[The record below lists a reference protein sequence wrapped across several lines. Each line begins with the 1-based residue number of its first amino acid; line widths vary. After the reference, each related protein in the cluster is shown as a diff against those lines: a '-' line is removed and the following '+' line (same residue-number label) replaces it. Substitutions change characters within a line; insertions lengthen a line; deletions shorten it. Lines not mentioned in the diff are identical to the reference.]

1 MIDSKEIKKLREA
14 LTELTDNI
22 KEHSDRLTDWDRI
35 PVLEMNVVIGKISKL
50 YEKAIVLREMI
61 ERSENAGIPQK
72 DTSKSKVI
80 IEKIQETK
88 DEELALPP
96 AVEEA
101 KKSVLTK
108 EEQKKDMDDD
118 NSLAAKL
125 KYRPI
130 SDLTKSLGIN
140 EKYLFSNE
148 LFNGNSSEMAETL
161 KTLNN
166 FNSFSDAQQKL
177 NDLSKKYNWDKK
189 NSFYK
194 EFELLV
200 KRRFS

>member
-1 MIDSKEIKKLREA
+1 MIDSKEIKNLRES

-50 YEKAIVLREMI
+50 YEKAIILREMI
-61 ERSENAGIPQK
+61 ERSENSGVAQESVKRTPP
-72 DTSKSKVI
+72 T

-101 KKSVLTK
+101 KKSVPTTDDT
-108 EEQKKDMDDD
+108 EVTEDD

-148 LFNGNSSEMAETL
+148 LFDGNSSEMAATL
-161 KTLNN
+161 STLNSYK
-166 FNSFSDAQQKL
+166 SFDEAQKKL
-177 NDLSKKYNWDKK
+177 NDLCQKYNWDKK

-200 KRRFS
+200 KRRFF

>member
-1 MIDSKEIKKLREA
+1 MIDSNEIKNLREA

-61 ERSENAGIPQK
+61 ERSENSGIPE
-72 DTSKSKVI
+72 KSTLKSTI
-80 IEKIQETK
+80 IEKILETK
-88 DEELALPP
+88 EEELALPP

-108 EEQKKDMDDD
+108 EEQKDVQDD

-161 KTLNN
+161 NTLNN
-166 FNSFSDAQQKL
+166 FSSFDEAQKKL
-177 NDLSKKYNWDKK
+177 NDLSEKYSWDKK
-189 NSFYK
+189 NNFYK

>member
-1 MIDSKEIKKLREA
+1 MIDSKEIKNLREA

-50 YEKAIVLREMI
+50 YEKAIILREMI
-61 ERSENAGIPQK
+61 ERSENSGVAQESVKRTAP
-72 DTSKSKVI
+72 T

-101 KKSVLTK
+101 KKSVPTTDDT
-108 EEQKKDMDDD
+108 EVTEDD

-148 LFNGNSSEMAETL
+148 LFDGNSSEMASTL
-161 KTLNN
+161 STLNSYK
-166 FNSFSDAQQKL
+166 SFDEAQKKL
-177 NDLSKKYNWDKK
+177 NDLCQKYNWDKK

-200 KRRFS
+200 KRRFF

>member
-1 MIDSKEIKKLREA
+1 MIDSKEIKNLREA

-50 YEKAIVLREMI
+50 YEKAIILREMI
-61 ERSENAGIPQK
+61 ERSESLGIPQK
-72 DTSKSKVI
+72 DTSKDKVV

-101 KKSVLTK
+101 KKSVPTTDNN
-108 EEQKKDMDDD
+108 EVNDD

-166 FNSFSDAQQKL
+166 FKSFSDAQQKL

>member
-72 DTSKSKVI
+72 DTSKSKIV
-80 IEKIQETK
+80 IEKIQENK

-108 EEQKKDMDDD
+108 EEQKDVEDD

-166 FNSFSDAQQKL
+166 FKSFSDAQQKL

>member
-61 ERSENAGIPQK
+61 ERSENAGVPQK

-80 IEKIQETK
+80 IEKIQESK

-101 KKSVLTK
+101 KKSVLTE
-108 EEQKKDMDDD
+108 EEQKDVEDD

>member
-1 MIDSKEIKKLREA
+1 MIDSKEIKNLRES

-50 YEKAIVLREMI
+50 YEKAIILREMI
-61 ERSENAGIPQK
+61 ERSENSGVPQESVK
-72 DTSKSKVI
+72 KTAPT

-101 KKSVLTK
+101 KKSVPTTDDNK
-108 EEQKKDMDDD
+108 ATEDD
-118 NSLAAKL
+118 NSLATKL

-148 LFNGNSSEMAETL
+148 LFDGNSSEMAATL
-161 KTLNN
+161 STLNSYT
-166 FNSFSDAQQKL
+166 SFDEAQKKL
-177 NDLSKKYNWDKK
+177 NDLCQKYNWDKK

-200 KRRFS
+200 KRRFF